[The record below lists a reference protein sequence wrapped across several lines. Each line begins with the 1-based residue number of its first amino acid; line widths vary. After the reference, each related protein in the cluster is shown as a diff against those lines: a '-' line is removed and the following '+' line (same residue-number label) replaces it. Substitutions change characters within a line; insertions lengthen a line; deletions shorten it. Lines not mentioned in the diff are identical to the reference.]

1 MRPNPASNR
10 TGKSSVVMLAE
21 ESWMLFMTVV
31 SFGRE
36 IPVRAVVLFVSR
48 ESNTTRFGN
57 VNVPSSVELAIIQ
70 R

>member
-1 MRPNPASNR
+1 
-10 TGKSSVVMLAE
+10 
-21 ESWMLFMTVV
+21 
-31 SFGRE
+31 
-36 IPVRAVVLFVSR
+36 VVLFVSR